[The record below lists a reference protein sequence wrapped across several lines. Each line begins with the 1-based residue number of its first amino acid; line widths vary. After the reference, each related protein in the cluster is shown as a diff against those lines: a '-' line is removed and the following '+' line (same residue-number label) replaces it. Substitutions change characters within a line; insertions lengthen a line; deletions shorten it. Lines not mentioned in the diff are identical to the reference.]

1 MPGNIIY
8 RNAPTSQNTRIRRP
22 SVVINKQPERQ
33 TFFLRLPV
41 VPVTKLSIEASL
53 SLKGQRNNLM
63 FTDNIAKVIRIWEL
77 NGLITNCKA
86 EMASIPG
93 AASKICTI

>member
-1 MPGNIIY
+1 
-8 RNAPTSQNTRIRRP
+8 
-22 SVVINKQPERQ
+22 
-33 TFFLRLPV
+33 
-41 VPVTKLSIEASL
+41 
-53 SLKGQRNNLM
+53 M

-86 EMASIPG
+86 KMASIPG